1 MTSAVASILRVLKWV
16 LSLLAL
22 IAIGVTAAMTE
33 GAFNVSPATTTLVMA
48 IAGLFGYFGIS
59 PFKLTAQISKALTGG
74 WYLMTATVGWHAAHV
89 TAVLNPHPHL
99 WHALGAVAIVVG
111 VLSRGPLNPS
121 PPSLAAAEEKTPKP
135 PKV

>member
-1 MTSAVASILRVLKWV
+1 M
-16 LSLLAL
+16 LSLLKSVKVVLSVLAMIG
-22 IAIGVTAAMTE
+22 IAVTAAMTE

-48 IAGLFGYFGIS
+48 VCGLFGYFGIS
-59 PFKLTAQISKALTGG
+59 PFKLSAQISKALTGG
-74 WYLMTATVGWHAAHV
+74 WYVMTAAVGYHIAHV
-89 TAVLNPHPHL
+89 TAALNPHPHL

-121 PPSLAAAEEKTPKP
+121 PPALAAAEEKTPKP